1 MSLIISLDVL
11 QADVLTPSRIAL
23 SIPFTNAFTHP
34 ISTAPILASHPLDLQ
49 DFSADASLGQ
59 QVAHCGAP
67 GVNVE
72 VKLLGVDDEA
82 VENGQDPR
90 GGLVVRGPPVGKV
103 VNLNVGEV
111 GEDYV
116 EVGSGS
122 GSPGSNTSVGT
133 VHDAEWVKTGVEA
146 RILTNG
152 AFMLVRKTT

>member
-1 MSLIISLDVL
+1 M
-11 QADVLTPSRIAL
+11 
-23 SIPFTNAFTHP
+23 
-34 ISTAPILASHPLDLQ
+34 
-49 DFSADASLGQ
+49 
-59 QVAHCGAP
+59 
-67 GVNVE
+67 E